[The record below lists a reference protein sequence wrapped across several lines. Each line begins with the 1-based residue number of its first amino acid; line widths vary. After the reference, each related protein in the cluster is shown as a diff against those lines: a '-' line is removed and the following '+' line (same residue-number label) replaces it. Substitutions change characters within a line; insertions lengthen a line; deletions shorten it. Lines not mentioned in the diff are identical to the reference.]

1 MRNSS
6 HLIRTFS
13 VIILLLLCT
22 VVMAQNRRYNVVI
35 DFDKAYISG
44 ICITRSDNDCLKA
57 SVVNEF
63 GVSAMDMLYYS
74 DKKKIKITRI
84 VKKMNHWYIKRILKR
99 DLAIVM
105 EQLAEKG
112 EARYTNEKRH
122 ITYSFTPLANE
133 NETSE

>member
-1 MRNSS
+1 MRNFS
-6 HLIRTFS
+6 HSIRTFT
-13 VIILLLLCT
+13 VLFLLIT
-22 VVMAQNRRYNVVI
+22 PSMVMAQNSRYNVII

-44 ICITRSDNDCLKA
+44 ICITHTDNDCLMA

-63 GVSAMDMLYYS
+63 GVSAMDIMYYS
-74 DKKKIKITRI
+74 DKKKVKITRI
-84 VKKMNHWYIKRILKR
+84 VKKLNHWYIKRVLKR

-105 EQLAEKG
+105 EQLVEKG

-133 NETSE
+133 NETKE

>member
-1 MRNSS
+1 MRMSS
-6 HLIRTFS
+6 HSIRTFA
-13 VIILLLLCT
+13 VMILLFMAT

-35 DFDKAYISG
+35 DLGKAYLSG
-44 ICITRSDNDCLKA
+44 ICITHTDNDCLMA

-74 DKKKIKITRI
+74 DKKKVKITRI
-84 VKKMNHWYIKRILKR
+84 VKQMDHWYIKRVLKR

-112 EARYTNEKRH
+112 EASYTNEKRH

-133 NETSE
+133 NETTE